1 MNKGNWLMTRKRNR
15 INLIRSN
22 QWINERFVVL
32 SFIGLDC
39 RELDVDIT
47 MSHGSTVVSLTVST
61 KNALHG
67 G

>member
-1 MNKGNWLMTRKRNR
+1 MTRKRNR

-32 SFIGLDC
+32 SFIGLGR
-39 RELDVDIT
+39 RELEVDIS